1 MKGMMI
7 VGDRQ
12 QMIAAELTNFIN
24 VYPGQL
30 NGVPDTTQAYNNLAT
45 CLGNVGIVYQQNQQ
59 SRENNPGVN
68 GLHIGELLDM
78 LRTLY
83 MFGPGGEQ
91 GFKPQKFWQK
101 LETMQ
106 EVMQEHQC

>member
-1 MKGMMI
+1 MG
-7 VGDRQ
+7 VRQ
-12 QMIAAELTNFIN
+12 QLIAAELTTFIN
-24 VYPGQL
+24 MYPGQL
-30 NGVPDTTQAYNNLAT
+30 SGVTDTTQAYNDLAAR
-45 CLGNVGIVYQQNQQ
+45 LGNAGIIYQQNKQ
-59 SRENNPGVN
+59 SRDNNPGVN

-83 MFGPGGEQ
+83 MFGPDGQQ